1 MVDVD
6 VIQVGFGPVGQVHAA
21 LLGAQGHSVAAFDKW
36 PGTYPLS
43 RAGHLDHEIMRIL
56 QGIGATDTFRLQ
68 AIPIP
73 DYDWVNAA
81 GELLLHIDW
90 NAPTP
95 SGWKSD
101 YLFYQPEVEEAVLE
115 AVGRH
120 PSVSVELGWEAIGVT
135 NHPDHVEVRLRELEK
150 TAEGLTPT
158 GAEKT
163 VTARYLIGADGANS
177 FVRRQ
182 VGIEWEDLGFEEDW
196 LVTDIEP
203 HDRDMVIDMPD
214 AGQICD
220 PARPVSLFRWLGRHT
235 ARWEFM
241 LLDGEDPEVMAQDET
256 IWSLLSRWGVD
267 KSNATIVRKKVYGF
281 RSLIASTFRR
291 ERTLLIG
298 DSAHLMPPFMGQ
310 GLSSGIRDAVN
321 LAWKLDLVLTGRAE
335 DALLDAYTTER
346 RPHARALIQTSMDL
360 GKVVCMSDPDEV
372 AARDAAFLA
381 GEVPPAV
388 FPWLY
393 EGVLDGGES
402 TEVVGRLGLQA
413 RVAIDGRDGLADDLL
428 GTGWTLLSSRADYID
443 ELSAEQRAIIDSL
456 GMRHAHVSQAE
467 LETENSIV
475 DVDADYS
482 RWFTQVGAPIV
493 IIRPDYYVFGLAKDS
508 ADLGGLLERL
518 AAAAELT
525 GASKDGAE
533 AERDAVGAEA

>member
-21 LLGAQGHSVAAFDKW
+21 LLGAKGHTVAAFDKW
-36 PGTYPLS
+36 PGTYPLP

-81 GELLLHIDW
+81 GELLLRIDW

-101 YLFYQPEVEEAVLE
+101 YLFYQPELEAAVLD

-120 PSVSVELGWEAIGVT
+120 PSVTVELGWEATEVT
-135 NHPDHVEVRLRELEK
+135 NHPDHVEVRLREVEK
-150 TAEGLTPT
+150 TEAGLTPT
-158 GAEKT
+158 GREKT

-177 FVRRQ
+177 LVRRQ

-220 PARPVSLFRWLGRHT
+220 PERPVSLFRWLGRHT

-241 LLDGEDPEVMAQDET
+241 LLDGESAEEMATEER
-256 IWSLLSRWGVD
+256 IWSLLSRWGLSAD
-267 KSNATIVRKKVYGF
+267 NATIVRKKVYGF

-291 ERTLLIG
+291 DRTLLIG

-310 GLSSGIRDAVN
+310 GLSSGLRDAVN
-321 LAWKLDLVLTGRAE
+321 LAWKLDLVLSGSAAE
-335 DALLDAYTTER
+335 GLLDAYTVER
-346 RPHARALIQTSMDL
+346 RPHARAYIEASMAL
-360 GKVVCMSDPDEV
+360 GRVVCMKDPEEV

-381 GEVPPAV
+381 GDVPPPV
-388 FPWLY
+388 LPWLY

-413 RVAIDGRDGLADDLL
+413 RVEARGRDGLADDVI
-428 GTGWTLLSSRADYID
+428 GTGWTLLSSRGDYLD
-443 ELSAEQRAIIDSL
+443 DLTAEQRAIIDAL
-456 GMRHAHVSQAE
+456 GMVHAHVSRAE
-467 LETENSIV
+467 LDSEHSVV

-482 RWFTQVGAPIV
+482 RWFRDIGSPIV
-493 IIRPDYYVFGLAKDS
+493 IVRPDYYVFGHAADS
-508 ADLGGLLERL
+508 AELGALLDRL
-518 AAAAELT
+518 AERASLTVSPAATAVPEKAAAQ
-525 GASKDGAE
+525 G
-533 AERDAVGAEA
+533 